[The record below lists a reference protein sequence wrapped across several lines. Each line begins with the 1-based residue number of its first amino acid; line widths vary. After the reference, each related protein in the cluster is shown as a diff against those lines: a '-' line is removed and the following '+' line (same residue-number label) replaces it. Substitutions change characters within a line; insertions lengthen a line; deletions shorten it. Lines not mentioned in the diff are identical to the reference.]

1 MSRTAVASTP
11 TRLPENGSDART
23 TILLAACLSHRLN
36 NVLSGIVGTLDL
48 DEQGEPLSG
57 AETLAALVR
66 QSTHEAESLARSL
79 ASILQDQRSGPER
92 VALERCL
99 PEVFHLLEM
108 GAGQG
113 CRYEIRLD
121 AGPLEVEVERDM
133 LARLCL
139 LLGQAALAQVEDGEA
154 VQVRVERVELPD
166 GSVARLTIGPI
177 QLYGGDEKIDLAAP
191 FLQEA
196 VTAARCLAT
205 RPEGH
210 REGTVSFE
218 LNLAEPTKRVPV
230 APKTADIEGVRVLF
244 VDDEKVVRQVVS
256 SALRRLRAEGTVVDS
271 PSEALRLIAEDA
283 RRYDIAI
290 TDFIM
295 PEMTGCELFLEIK
308 RLAPE
313 LPVLIT
319 SGYAEDKTIRDC
331 LEKGARGFLPKPFTL
346 PVLAGA
352 IRQVL
357 VPSEG

>member
-1 MSRTAVASTP
+1 MASTP

-48 DEQGEPLSG
+48 DEEGEPLSG
-57 AETLAALVR
+57 ADALTALVR

-79 ASILQDQRSGPER
+79 AAILQDQRSGPER

-113 CRYEIRLD
+113 CGYEIRMD

-139 LLGQAALAQVEDGEA
+139 LLGQAAMAQVEDGES
-154 VQVRVERVELPD
+154 VQVRVERIDRCD
-166 GSVARLTIGPI
+166 GPVARLTIGPI

-218 LNLAEPTKRVPV
+218 LNLAKPTMRVP
-230 APKTADIEGVRVLF
+230 AAQKAADIQGVRVLF

-256 SALRRLRAEGTVVDS
+256 SALRRLRADGTVVDS
-271 PSEALRLIAEDA
+271 PGEALRLITEDP

-295 PEMTGCELFLEIK
+295 PEMNGCELFREIK

-319 SGYAEDKTIRDC
+319 SGYAEDKMIREC
-331 LEKGARGFLPKPFTL
+331 MEKGASGFLPKPFTL
-346 PVLAGA
+346 PVLAA
-352 IRQVL
+352 TIRRV
-357 VPSEG
+357 VTPGEG

>member
-1 MSRTAVASTP
+1 MSRTAAASIP

-48 DEQGEPLSG
+48 DDEREHVTG
-57 AETLAALVR
+57 AETLTALVR
-66 QSTHEAESLARSL
+66 QSTQEAESLARSL
-79 ASILQDQRSGPER
+79 AAILQDQRSGPER
-92 VALERCL
+92 VVLERWL

-113 CRYEIRLD
+113 CRYEIRAD
-121 AGPLEVEVERDM
+121 VGPLEVEVERDM

-139 LLGQAALAQVEDGEA
+139 LLGQAAVAQVADGEA
-154 VQVRVERVELPD
+154 VQVRVERVDRPD
-166 GSVARLTIGPI
+166 GPVARLIIGPI

-196 VTAARCLAT
+196 VTAARCLDT

-218 LNLAEPTKRVPV
+218 LTLAKPTKPAPV
-230 APKTADIEGVRVLF
+230 GQKTADIEGVRVLF

-256 SALRRLRAEGTVVDS
+256 SALRRLQAEGTVVDS
-271 PSEALRLIAEDA
+271 PAEALRLVEADTGF
-283 RRYDIAI
+283 YDLVI

-295 PEMTGCELFLEIK
+295 PEMTGCELFHQIK

-319 SGYAEDKTIRDC
+319 SGYAEDKTIREC
-331 LEKGARGFLPKPFTL
+331 LEKGASGFLPKPFTL
-346 PVLAGA
+346 PVLAAA

-357 VPSEG
+357 NLA

>member
-1 MSRTAVASTP
+1 MTRTAVASAP

-36 NVLSGIVGTLDL
+36 NVLSGMVGTLDL
-48 DEQGEPLSG
+48 DEDDAPLAG

-66 QSTHEAESLARSL
+66 QSTREAESLARSL
-79 ASILQDQRSGPER
+79 AAILQDQRSGPER

-108 GAGQG
+108 GAGNG
-113 CRYEIRLD
+113 CRYEIRMG

-139 LLGQAALAQVEDGEA
+139 LLGQAAMAQVEDGEA
-154 VQVRVERVELPD
+154 VQVRVERVDRRD

-196 VTAARCLAT
+196 VTAARCLST

-218 LNLAEPTKRVPV
+218 LNLAKPTKRV
-230 APKTADIEGVRVLF
+230 AAAQKTSDIAGVRVLF

-256 SALRRLRAEGTVVDS
+256 SALRRLHAEGTVVDS
-271 PSEALRLIAEDA
+271 PAEALRLVAEDA
-283 RRYDIAI
+283 SRYDIAI

-295 PEMTGCELFLEIK
+295 PEMTGGELFHQIK

-319 SGYAEDKTIRDC
+319 SGYAEDKTIRAC
-331 LEKGARGFLPKPFTL
+331 LEAGASGFLPKPFSL
-346 PVLAGA
+346 PVLAA
-352 IRQVL
+352 TIRQVL
-357 VPSEG
+357 APGGR